1 MCRVIETKHADYR
14 VGDVVF
20 GTFTWATHTICNGDV
35 SQHLFGLRKID
46 PTSSTSPSTALG
58 ILGMTG

>member
-1 MCRVIETKHADYR
+1 MRRVVETKHADYL
-14 VGDVVF
+14 VGDIVF
-20 GTFTWATHTICNGDV
+20 GTFTWSTYTVCNGDP

-46 PTSSTSPSTALG
+46 PASSISPSTALG